1 MGAMTKWSVS
11 MVPVVVLG
19 AVSGCSSDEKV
30 ARRDV
35 DVSDAMAESDAR
47 APGAGGG
54 DTFVTKDAGAGTG
67 GQPSFQRDGA
77 LPQETAD
84 AHVPATGTPFHG
96 ILNGKSI
103 EVVDDYSVMYVEEDL
118 ALLRIATVNFDDA
131 CSAQLMMQRSGTFHR
146 SSAGA
151 YLAIAVTGSEVP
163 SGTYK
168 VNASSI
174 TSPYETQPQPT
185 VYAGFAAND
194 DQCVEQHTDAL
205 FGTVVIEQVDDQH
218 VTGAFDVTFAKGH
231 MSGAFDAPRCDALV
245 NPVQTD
251 GGAPDAGP
259 PMCVP

>member
-1 MGAMTKWSVS
+1 MTKWSAA
-11 MVPVVVLG
+11 MVPVFALG
-19 AVSGCSSDEKV
+19 AAFGCSSDDEA
-30 ARRDV
+30 ARRKVEVV
-35 DVSDAMAESDAR
+35 DAKAESDAR
-47 APGAGGG
+47 APTAGGG
-54 DTFVTKDAGAGTG
+54 DASTTVDAGAGAA

-77 LPQETAD
+77 LPQESND
-84 AHVPATGTPFHG
+84 ARVPETGTPFHG

-151 YLAIAVTGSEVP
+151 YLAIVVTGSVVP
-163 SGTYK
+163 PGTYK

-174 TSPYETQPQPT
+174 TSPYLTQPEPT
-185 VYAGFAAND
+185 VYAGFASND
-194 DQCVEQHTDAL
+194 DQCVERDTDAL
-205 FGTVVIEQVDDQH
+205 FGTVVIEQVDDEH